1 MSLSNLLD
9 PNDYALYCESLTARD
24 FLKTV
29 EIDTPDPEFLLIGSN
44 QITTQGVIFG
54 ATGSSQSYMFNGYV
68 FNPAGAGIGPT
79 GPAGSTG
86 ATGVAGAT
94 GATGVA
100 GSTGATG
107 AAGST
112 GATGIAGSTG
122 VTGAAGVAGSTGAT
136 GVAGSTGATG
146 SAGLTSLAA
155 IGTTGNANGATLTGT
170 VLNLEPASASFG
182 GVITTGTQ
190 IIAGIKGFN
199 SGVQFNSG
207 TDTLNEYSIYNGVA
221 TVGTN
226 SGTTITGAS
235 KTLNTFPFTITKI
248 GRQVTIYIP
257 DLDISSFSNVL
268 GVSQLRIIP
277 NTSIPSGYLLS
288 LQSFFPAFTYNN
300 NSNSDFALGY
310 TSYTSAG
317 AFIFYVAAG
326 TNWIAPCGWGEVYL
340 TFLI

>member
-54 ATGSSQSYMFNGYV
+54 STGSSQSYMFNGYI

-79 GPAGSTG
+79 GS
-86 ATGVAGAT
+86 
-94 GATGVA
+94 
-100 GSTGATG
+100 
-107 AAGST
+107 
-112 GATGIAGSTG
+112 
-122 VTGAAGVAGSTGAT
+122 
-136 GVAGSTGATG
+136 AGSTGATG
-146 SAGLTSLAA
+146 SSGVTSLSA
-155 IGTTGNANGATLTGT
+155 IGSSPNANSATLTGT

-190 IIAGIKGFN
+190 SLAGIKGFN

-207 TDTLNEYSIYNGVA
+207 TDTLNEYSVYNGVS

-226 SGTTITGAS
+226 SGTTITSAS
-235 KTLNTFPFTITKI
+235 KTLNTFPFTIVKI

-257 DLDISSFSNVL
+257 KIDINSFSDVL

-277 NTSIPSGYLLS
+277 NTSIPANYLLS
-288 LQSFFPAFTYNN
+288 QQAYFPVNTYNN
-300 NSNSDFALGY
+300 SGNNGFADGY
-310 TSYTSAG
+310 MDYTTSGT
-317 AFIFYVAAG
+317 FIFYVAAN
-326 TNWIAPCGWGEVYL
+326 TNWIATCGWDEIYVTCL
-340 TFLI
+340 V